1 MSIALVQAVNGTQV
15 SSSVVS
21 NTFTSPVTAGNL
33 LIAHVVGSWTNTRQ
47 LTIIDTLGNAWIPIF
62 VTQDSSSGQQSNAWY
77 TFSQASGANTVTVYG
92 ANNSFNGVALA
103 EFSGVIGI
111 DQVTRPV
118 TQNGGVSSPL
128 YTNTS
133 NPVTTLYV
141 HELLISFGCIAG
153 GGYGGGAG
161 GTVVSPMSLLA
172 NIEWT
177 GGPDWFGQMGYQI
190 VSSIQT
196 GYTAQMGIGSNNA
209 DIQLTTFYGDASLP
223 LTVKQPYQLTSYHVD
238 VVGGVTNPIIEAAL
252 MPDTA
257 DMYAVF
263 AYAANGQSTH
273 ADPDVSWTSI
283 GSSADGQ
290 GAYSKVISSI
300 APVGAV
306 VTLGTPSV
314 SASATIALIPTASTP
329 AIIQSASSATPITGG
344 AGGFGWRAVFTSPVS
359 TSNGVVAVL
368 TISDAVQSHVLCANP
383 VDDANQWYQVGIA
396 PNTNLGALPA
406 DSASV
411 FIWWC
416 PSPLSGTQT
425 LDVMAFNGPSGGGF
439 TGTWSIY
446 EVSGLKVP
454 TVPKLVEKIVT
465 AVSPAGTIGPDL
477 GQQGTAPISITG
489 TPAQG
494 NEWLIYLGSGQNSNR
509 DNNSVPA
516 GFTAFPNG
524 PALYAGIM
532 AWLDQASPSPVT
544 AVSNIGTHTANWA
557 AMLAMF
563 YTQPTVIQG
572 NNPGG
577 QGGGAASFSSTTPGN
592 AFILGLTTGQ
602 TNFTF
607 APPISIWDTQN
618 NAYQL
623 LAIVNNPNNDNNYGF
638 YSNAV
643 YLYIAQ
649 DIVGGPVEVH
659 TQYMYNYAVGGP
671 PYYYFPEY
679 PEIQGWVA
687 EITPLLAPL
696 LSGFVVIPTFF
707 Q

>member
-1 MSIALVQAVNGTQV
+1 
-15 SSSVVS
+15 
-21 NTFTSPVTAGNL
+21 
-33 LIAHVVGSWTNTRQ
+33 LIAVASTNT
-47 LTIIDTLGNAWIPIF
+47 
-62 VTQDSSSGQQSNAWY
+62 
-77 TFSQASGANTVTVYG
+77 TFQGA
-92 ANNSFNGVALA
+92 
-103 EFSGVIGI
+103 I
-111 DQVTRPV
+111 
-118 TQNGGVSSPL
+118 
-128 YTNTS
+128 
-133 NPVTTLYV
+133 VTTA
-141 HELLISFGCIAG
+141 SDPT
-153 GGYGGGAG
+153 YGNVWVPIG
-161 GTVVSPMSLLA
+161 
-172 NIEWT
+172 
-177 GGPDWFGQMGYQI
+177 F
-190 VSSIQT
+190 IQT
-196 GYTAQMGIGSNNA
+196 GGLTGVATAVFVCYDPNPSTL
-209 DIQLTTFYGDASLP
+209 DVTLTQSPSASSSDAWIFE
-223 LTVKQPYQLTSYHVD
+223 
-238 VVGGVTNPIIEAAL
+238 VTNIVPGL
-252 MPDTA
+252 
-257 DMYAVF
+257 V
-263 AYAANGQSTH
+263 G
-273 ADPDVSWTSI
+273 WTEI
-283 GSSADGQ
+283 GPTVAGQ
-290 GAYSKVISSI
+290 GIFSQTISAI

-329 AIIQSASSATPITGG
+329 AIVQSASSATPITG
-344 AGGFGWRAVFTSPVS
+344 ANGGFGWRTVFTSPVS
-359 TSNGVVAVL
+359 TSNSVIAVL
-368 TISDAVQSHVLCANP
+368 TISDAVHGGVLWANP

-396 PNTNLGALPA
+396 PNTNLSALLA

-411 FIWWC
+411 FVWWC
-416 PSPLSGTQT
+416 PSPQSGTQT
-425 LDVMAFNGPSGGGF
+425 LDVMAFNGPTGGF

-446 EVSGLKVP
+446 EVSGLKIP
-454 TVPKLVEKIVT
+454 TIPKLVEKIVT

-494 NEWLIYLGSGQNSNR
+494 NEWLIYLGSGQNSHQE
-509 DNNSVPA
+509 NNSVPS

-524 PALYAGIM
+524 PSFYQGIM

-544 AVSNIGTHTANWA
+544 AVSTIGTHTANWA

-572 NNPGG
+572 SNPGG
-577 QGGGAASFSSTTPGN
+577 QGGGSTSFSSTTPGN
-592 AFILGLTTGQ
+592 ALILGLTIGQ

-607 APPISIWDTQN
+607 APPISIWDSQN

-623 LAIVNNPNNDNNYGF
+623 LGVVNNPNNDVNYGF

-649 DIVGGPVEVH
+649 DIVGGPVEIH
-659 TQYMYNYAVGGP
+659 TQYTYNYDGGGP